1 MSFEPE
7 NKKFEHYGKA
17 SLEKA
22 SKGTSLK
29 IAICLLIAV
38 FAQTTLVGLM
48 PDAIGQWLVYVDWLL
63 IVLVYV
69 CLGRDPVQALVTAV
83 VAGVLHDAFSRTPAN
98 GVMTA
103 IGVSGFAYVLA
114 AYAADRI
121 VSVIVADN
129 LLVRFATVASAS
141 LVNTLTKVLFYK
153 LLKFDLPVLIS
164 GKGVAAAFVFGLVT
178 NLIAAALIYLVLDRV
193 FNKNSALKL
202 RRSEA
207 RRGKVKF

>member
-1 MSFEPE
+1 MET
-7 NKKFEHYGKA
+7 A
-17 SLEKA
+17 SR
-22 SKGTSLK
+22 GTSVK
-29 IAICLLIAV
+29 IAACLLVAV
-38 FAQTTLVGLM
+38 FAQTTLVGLA
-48 PDAIGQWLVYVDWLL
+48 PNAIGQWLAYVDWLL
-63 IVLVYV
+63 IVVVYV

-83 VAGVLHDAFSRTPAN
+83 VAGVLYDAFSRAPAD

-103 IGVSGFAYVLA
+103 VGVSGFAYVLA

-141 LVNTLTKVLFYK
+141 LINTLTKVAFYK
-153 LLKFDLPVLIS
+153 LLKFKLPVLIS
-164 GKGVAAAFVFGLVT
+164 GKGVAAAIVFGLVT
-178 NLIAAALIYLVLDRV
+178 NLIAAALIYFVLDRV
-193 FNKNSALKL
+193 FNKNSALKI

>member
-1 MSFEPE
+1 
-7 NKKFEHYGKA
+7 
-17 SLEKA
+17 LEKA
-22 SKGTSLK
+22 SRGTSVK
-29 IAICLLIAV
+29 IAICLLVAV
-38 FAQTTLVGLM
+38 FAQTTLAGLA
-48 PDAIGQWLVYVDWLL
+48 PEAIGQWLAYVDWLL
-63 IVLVYV
+63 IVVVYV

-83 VAGVLHDAFSRTPAN
+83 AAGLLHDAFSRAPAN

-141 LVNTLTKVLFYK
+141 LVNTLTKVAFYK
-153 LLKFDLPVLIS
+153 LLKFKLPVLIG
-164 GKGVAAAFVFGLVT
+164 GKGIAAAIVFGLVT
-178 NLIAAALIYLVLDRV
+178 NLIAAALIYFLLDRV
-193 FNKNSALKL
+193 FNKDSALKL
-202 RRSEA
+202 RRNEA

>member
-1 MSFEPE
+1 M
-7 NKKFEHYGKA
+7 
-17 SLEKA
+17 EKA
-22 SKGTSLK
+22 SRGTSLK
-29 IAICLLIAV
+29 IAACLLVAV
-38 FAQTTLVGLM
+38 FAQTTLVGLA
-48 PDAIGQWLVYVDWLL
+48 PNAIGQWLAYVDWLL
-63 IVLVYV
+63 IVVVYV

-83 VAGVLHDAFSRTPAN
+83 LAGVLHDAFSRAPAD

-103 IGVSGFAYVLA
+103 VGVSGFAYVLA

-141 LVNTLTKVLFYK
+141 LINTLTKVAFYK
-153 LLKFDLPVLIS
+153 LLKFKLPVLIG
-164 GKGVAAAFVFGLVT
+164 GKGIAAAIVFGLVT
-178 NLIAAALIYLVLDRV
+178 NLIAAALIYFVLDRV
-193 FNKNSALKL
+193 FNKNSALKI

>member
-1 MSFEPE
+1 
-7 NKKFEHYGKA
+7 
-17 SLEKA
+17 LEKA
-22 SKGTSLK
+22 SRGTSVK
-29 IAICLLIAV
+29 IAVCLLVAV
-38 FAQTTLVGLM
+38 FAQTTLVGLA
-48 PDAIGQWLVYVDWLL
+48 PEAIGQWLAYVDWLL
-63 IVLVYV
+63 IVVVYV

-83 VAGVLHDAFSRTPAN
+83 AAGLLHDVFSRGPAN

-141 LVNTLTKVLFYK
+141 LVNTLTKVVFYK
-153 LLKFDLPVLIS
+153 LLKFKLPVLIG
-164 GKGVAAAFVFGLVT
+164 GKGVAAAIVFGLVT
-178 NLIAAALIYLVLDRV
+178 NLIAAALIYFLLDRI
-193 FNKNSALKL
+193 FNKDSALKL

>member
-1 MSFEPE
+1 M
-7 NKKFEHYGKA
+7 
-17 SLEKA
+17 EKA
-22 SKGTSLK
+22 SRGTSLK
-29 IAICLLIAV
+29 IAACLLVAV
-38 FAQTTLVGLM
+38 FAQTTLAGLA
-48 PDAIGQWLVYVDWLL
+48 PNAIGQWLAYVDWLL
-63 IVLVYV
+63 IVVVYV

-83 VAGVLHDAFSRTPAN
+83 AAGVLHDAFSRAPAN

-103 IGVSGFAYVLA
+103 VGVSGLAYVLA

-141 LVNTLTKVLFYK
+141 LVNTLTKVAFYK
-153 LLKFDLPVLIS
+153 LLKFKLPVLIG
-164 GKGVAAAFVFGLVT
+164 GKGIAAAIVFGLVT
-178 NLIAAALIYLVLDRV
+178 NLIAAALIYFVLDRV
-193 FNKNSALKL
+193 FNKNSALKI

>member
-1 MSFEPE
+1 M
-7 NKKFEHYGKA
+7 
-17 SLEKA
+17 EKA
-22 SKGTSLK
+22 SRGTSVK
-29 IAICLLIAV
+29 IAICLLVAV
-38 FAQTTLVGLM
+38 FAQTTLAGLA
-48 PDAIGQWLVYVDWLL
+48 PEAIGQWLAYVDWLL
-63 IVLVYV
+63 IVVVYV

-83 VAGVLHDAFSRTPAN
+83 AAGLLHDAFSRAPAN

-141 LVNTLTKVLFYK
+141 LVNTLTKVAFYK
-153 LLKFDLPVLIS
+153 LLKFKLPVLIG
-164 GKGVAAAFVFGLVT
+164 GKGIAAAIVFGLVT
-178 NLIAAALIYLVLDRV
+178 NLIAAALIYFLLDRV
-193 FNKNSALKL
+193 FNKDSALKL
-202 RRSEA
+202 RRNEA